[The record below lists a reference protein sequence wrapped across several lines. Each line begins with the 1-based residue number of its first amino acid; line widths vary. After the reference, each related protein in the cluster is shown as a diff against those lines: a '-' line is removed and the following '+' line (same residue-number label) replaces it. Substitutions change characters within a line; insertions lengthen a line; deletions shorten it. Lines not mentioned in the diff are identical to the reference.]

1 MTTPATALNSV
12 PSTRPISIN
21 PDPTKTAKASR
32 SRQSARILAGSIAA
46 CAVLMLLPMGQA
58 ATSRWDVAAGDGAVL
73 TDGTGTWSVGAPN
86 WNDAGVDQNWAD
98 NKTAVFGGGTSGTA
112 GAVTV
117 TSAVAPTSLTFNQ
130 PFAGNYT
137 LSGGTIDI
145 TVGDGITDNGTA
157 GNTIV
162 NSALTGTASLN
173 KMAGGTLTVSGIN
186 AYTGPT
192 TVNAGTLN
200 IQSNTAL
207 GTAAGGTTVA
217 MGGRLQLQNNITVT
231 GEALTLNGGDLVVAT
246 GGTATT
252 SGAYEIHTFTS
263 SGMLTVSDG
272 GSLEY
277 LAVGGGGGGGGQ
289 SGGGGGGGQFRTGS
303 LSVTP
308 DEIFTVTRGAGGG
321 VNGKSRGSNGGTSS
335 LISGSN
341 SVSAF
346 GGGGGGGENLSGLGL
361 GGVGTGSAGGNGW
374 KESTPFPAGVLGGNG
389 GAGGAYG
396 GGDTAGGGGGGAGG
410 IGGNGSGGTVGGN
423 GGVGL
428 SSSISG
434 VATFYAGGG
443 GGATEDNTTS
453 GLGGLGGGGKGGF
466 HYFEPEETPV
476 QFHATAGAPNT
487 GGGGGGSDDLP
498 GIGGSGIVIVRYIS
512 SAALENVSGNNAWT
526 GAITLGTDIAI
537 ASLAGEL
544 TLSGAI
550 TGGGGITKVGAG
562 ILTFG
567 PAGGGGSLAGVGDL
581 TAQDGTTNVN
591 SVLGGGTSDV
601 SVTGPGT
608 KLRFGTVSQTLGS
621 LTIGAGSTV
630 VFTSGAASG
639 SFSGDEKG
647 AGFAGAAAVPE
658 PGTLGLLLLGALG
671 AMARR
676 RRQA

>member
-21 PDPTKTAKASR
+21 PDPTKTPKPFR

-46 CAVLMLLPMGQA
+46 CGVLMLLPMGQA

-252 SGAYEIHTFTS
+252 SGAYEIRTFTS
-263 SGMLTVSDG
+263 SGTLTVSDG
-272 GSLEY
+272 GSLDY
-277 LAVGGGGGGGGQ
+277 LVVGGGGGGGGQ
-289 SGGGGGGGQFRTGS
+289 SGGGGGGGEFRTGS
-303 LSVTP
+303 FSVAP

-321 VNGKSRGSNGGTSS
+321 VNGNDRGSNGVTSS

-346 GGGGGGGENLSGLGL
+346 GGGGGGAILNNGRGN
-361 GGVGTGSAGGNGW
+361 GGANTGSAGGNGW
-374 KESTPFPAGVLGGNG
+374 NSAFTNSPVVAGGNG
-389 GAGGAYG
+389 GTGGQWG
-396 GGDTAGGGGGGAGG
+396 LEDRGGGGGGGAGG
-410 IGGNGSGGTVGGN
+410 NGGNGVLNSSGGN

-434 VATFYAGGG
+434 VATYYAGGG
-443 GGATEDNTTS
+443 GGATPNNAVS
-453 GLGGLGGGGKGGF
+453 GLGGLGGGGKGGADYDG
-466 HYFEPEETPV
+466 HTP
-476 QFHATAGAPNT
+476 ATAGAPNT
-487 GGGGGGSDDLP
+487 GGGGGGADDGP

-550 TGGGGITKVGAG
+550 TGGFGITKVGAG

-601 SVTGPGT
+601 SVTGATT

-671 AMARR
+671 AMNRR

>member
-21 PDPTKTAKASR
+21 PDPTKTPKPSR

-46 CAVLMLLPMGQA
+46 CAVLMLVPMGQA

-252 SGAYEIHTFTS
+252 SGAYEIRTFTS
-263 SGMLTVSDG
+263 SGTLTVSDG
-272 GSLEY
+272 GSLDY
-277 LAVGGGGGGGGQ
+277 LVVGGGGGGGGQ
-289 SGGGGGGGQFRTGS
+289 SGGGGGGGEFRTGS
-303 LSVTP
+303 FSVAP

-321 VNGKSRGSNGGTSS
+321 VNGNDRGSNGVTSS

-346 GGGGGGGENLSGLGL
+346 GGGGGGAILNNGRGN
-361 GGVGTGSAGGNGW
+361 GGANTGSAGGNGW
-374 KESTPFPAGVLGGNG
+374 NSAFTNSPVVAGGNG
-389 GAGGAYG
+389 GTGGQWG
-396 GGDTAGGGGGGAGG
+396 LEDRGGGGGGGAGG
-410 IGGNGSGGTVGGN
+410 NGGNGVLNSSGGN

-443 GGATEDNTTS
+443 GGATPNNNVS
-453 GLGGLGGGGKGGF
+453 GLGGLGGGGKGGAD
-466 HYFEPEETPV
+466 YGSWTR
-476 QFHATAGAPNT
+476 ATAGAPNT
-487 GGGGGGSDDLP
+487 GGGGGGADDGP

-512 SAALENVSGNNAWT
+512 SSALENVSGNNQWT

-550 TGGGGITKVGAG
+550 TGGFGITKVGAG

-601 SVTGPGT
+601 SVTGATT

-671 AMARR
+671 AMNRR
-676 RRQA
+676 RR

>member
-46 CAVLMLLPMGQA
+46 CGVLMLLPMGQA

-252 SGAYEIHTFTS
+252 SGAYEIRTFTS
-263 SGMLTVSDG
+263 SGTLTVSDG
-272 GSLEY
+272 GSLDY
-277 LAVGGGGGGGGQ
+277 LVVGGGGGGGGQ
-289 SGGGGGGGQFRTGS
+289 SGGGGGGGEFRTGS
-303 LSVTP
+303 FSVAP

-321 VNGKSRGSNGGTSS
+321 VNGNDRGSNGVTSS

-346 GGGGGGGENLSGLGL
+346 GGGGGGAILNNGRGN
-361 GGVGTGSAGGNGW
+361 GGANTGSAGGNGW
-374 KESTPFPAGVLGGNG
+374 NSAFTNSPVVAGGNG
-389 GAGGAYG
+389 GTGGQWG
-396 GGDTAGGGGGGAGG
+396 LEDRGGGGGGGAGG
-410 IGGNGSGGTVGGN
+410 NGGNGVLNSSGGN

-443 GGATEDNTTS
+443 GGATPNNNVS
-453 GLGGLGGGGKGGF
+453 GLGGLGGGGKGGAGYDG
-466 HYFEPEETPV
+466 HTP
-476 QFHATAGAPNT
+476 ATAGAPNT
-487 GGGGGGSDDLP
+487 GGGGGGADDGP

-512 SAALENVSGNNAWT
+512 SSALENVSGNNQWT

-550 TGGGGITKVGAG
+550 IGGFGITKVGAG

-601 SVTGPGT
+601 SVTGATT

-671 AMARR
+671 AMNR

>member
-21 PDPTKTAKASR
+21 PDPTKTPKPSR

-46 CAVLMLLPMGQA
+46 CGVLMLLPMGQA

-145 TVGDGITDNGTA
+145 TGGGGITDNGTA

-252 SGAYEIHTFTS
+252 SGAYEIRTFTS
-263 SGMLTVSDG
+263 SGTLTVSDG

-277 LAVGGGGGGGGQ
+277 IAVGGGYAVGGRRHGLRGRSASRQTWRNVALRSRRWHGTQ
-289 SGGGGGGGQFRTGS
+289 LDTE
-303 LSVTP
+303 LEDVP
-308 DEIFTVTRGAGGG
+308 DDPR
-321 VNGKSRGSNGGTSS
+321 R
-335 LISGSN
+335 SGS
-341 SVSAF
+341 
-346 GGGGGGGENLSGLGL
+346 SGDMI
-361 GGVGTGSAGGNGW
+361 V
-374 KESTPFPAGVLGGNG
+374 
-389 GAGGAYG
+389 AGGAKYR
-396 GGDTAGGGGGGAGG
+396 D
-410 IGGNGSGGTVGGN
+410 
-423 GGVGL
+423 
-428 SSSISG
+428 
-434 VATFYAGGG
+434 
-443 GGATEDNTTS
+443 
-453 GLGGLGGGGKGGF
+453 
-466 HYFEPEETPV
+466 
-476 QFHATAGAPNT
+476 
-487 GGGGGGSDDLP
+487 
-498 GIGGSGIVIVRYIS
+498 
-512 SAALENVSGNNAWT
+512 ALRCPS
-526 GAITLGTDIAI
+526 
-537 ASLAGEL
+537 
-544 TLSGAI
+544 
-550 TGGGGITKVGAG
+550 
-562 ILTFG
+562 
-567 PAGGGGSLAGVGDL
+567 
-581 TAQDGTTNVN
+581 
-591 SVLGGGTSDV
+591 
-601 SVTGPGT
+601 
-608 KLRFGTVSQTLGS
+608 
-621 LTIGAGSTV
+621 
-630 VFTSGAASG
+630 SG
-639 SFSGDEKG
+639 SI
-647 AGFAGAAAVPE
+647 
-658 PGTLGLLLLGALG
+658 AL
-671 AMARR
+671 RYHV
-676 RRQA
+676 

>member
-1 MTTPATALNSV
+1 
-12 PSTRPISIN
+12 
-21 PDPTKTAKASR
+21 
-32 SRQSARILAGSIAA
+32 
-46 CAVLMLLPMGQA
+46 MLVPMGQA
-58 ATSRWDVAAGDGAVL
+58 ATYRWDVAAGDLGVI
-73 TDGTGTWSVGAPN
+73 TDGTGNWSVGTPN
-86 WNDAGVDQNWAD
+86 WNSGAGDVPNWAD
-98 NKTAVFGGGTSGTA
+98 ANDAVFGGGTSGTA

-117 TSAVAPTSLTFNQ
+117 TGTVAPTHLTFNQ

-137 LSGGTIDI
+137 LSGGTINI
-145 TVGDGITDNGTA
+145 TGGGGITDNGTA

-162 NSALTGTASLN
+162 SSALTGTASLN
-173 KMAGGTLTVSGIN
+173 KMAGGTLTLSGSN

-207 GTAAGGTTVA
+207 GTGGTTVA

-252 SGAYEIHTFTS
+252 YGAYEIRTFTS
-263 SGMLTVSDG
+263 SGTLTVSDG

-289 SGGGGGGGQFRTGS
+289 SGGGGGGGEFRTGS
-303 LSVTP
+303 LSVAP
-308 DEIFTVTRGAGGG
+308 DEIFTVTRGSGGG
-321 VNGKSRGSNGGTSS
+321 VNGGGNNNNRGSTGGTSS

-346 GGGGGGGENLSGLGL
+346 GGGGGGGANNNLGL

-374 KESTPFPAGVLGGNG
+374 IFQDPPFPPAVAGGNG
-389 GAGGAYG
+389 GSGGRYG
-396 GGDTAGGGGGGAGG
+396 GGDLAGGGGGGAGG
-410 IGGNGSGGTVGGN
+410 NGGNGSGGTVGGN

-434 VATFYAGGG
+434 VLTYYAGGG
-443 GGATEDNTTS
+443 GGATQNNLTS
-453 GLGGLGGGGKGGF
+453 GLGGLGGGGRGG
-466 HYFEPEETPV
+466 YAWGGNPAL
-476 QFHATAGAPNT
+476 QGATAGAPNT
-487 GGGGGGSDDLP
+487 GGGGGGADDGP
-498 GIGGSGIVIVRYIS
+498 GIGGSGIVIVRYIT

-550 TGGGGITKVGAG
+550 TGGFGITKVGAG
-562 ILTFG
+562 TLTFG

-601 SVTGPGT
+601 SVTGATT

-671 AMARR
+671 AMNRR

>member
-46 CAVLMLLPMGQA
+46 CGVLMLLPMGQA

-252 SGAYEIHTFTS
+252 YGAYEIRTFTS
-263 SGMLTVSDG
+263 SGTLTVSDG

-289 SGGGGGGGQFRTGS
+289 SGGGGGGGEFRTGS
-303 LSVTP
+303 FSVAP

-321 VNGKSRGSNGGTSS
+321 VNGNDRGSNGVTSS

-346 GGGGGGGENLSGLGL
+346 GGGGGGAILNNGRGN
-361 GGVGTGSAGGNGW
+361 GGANTGSAGGNGW
-374 KESTPFPAGVLGGNG
+374 NSAFTNSPVVAGGNG
-389 GAGGAYG
+389 GTGGQWG
-396 GGDTAGGGGGGAGG
+396 LEDRGGGGGGGAGG
-410 IGGNGSGGTVGGN
+410 NGGNGVLNSSGGN

-443 GGATEDNTTS
+443 GGATPNNNVS
-453 GLGGLGGGGKGGF
+453 GLGGLGGGGKGGAGYDG
-466 HYFEPEETPV
+466 HTP
-476 QFHATAGAPNT
+476 ATAGAPNT
-487 GGGGGGSDDLP
+487 GGGGGGADDGP

-512 SAALENVSGNNAWT
+512 SSALENVSGNNQWT

-550 TGGGGITKVGAG
+550 TGGFGITKVGAG

-567 PAGGGGSLAGVGDL
+567 PAGGGGGSLAGVGDL

-601 SVTGPGT
+601 SVTGATT

-671 AMARR
+671 AMNRR
-676 RRQA
+676 RR

>member
-21 PDPTKTAKASR
+21 PDPTKTPKPSR

-46 CAVLMLLPMGQA
+46 CGVLMLLPMGQA

-252 SGAYEIHTFTS
+252 SGAYEIRTFTS
-263 SGMLTVSDG
+263 SGTLTVSDG
-272 GSLEY
+272 GSLDY
-277 LAVGGGGGGGGQ
+277 LVVGGGGGGGGQ
-289 SGGGGGGGQFRTGS
+289 SGGGGGGGEFRTGS
-303 LSVTP
+303 FSVAP

-321 VNGKSRGSNGGTSS
+321 VNGNDRGSNGGTSS

-346 GGGGGGGENLSGLGL
+346 GGGGGGAIQNDGRGN
-361 GGVGTGSAGGNGW
+361 GGSGTGSAGGNGW
-374 KESTPFPAGVLGGNG
+374 KEFPAFPSGVAGGNG
-389 GAGGAYG
+389 GSGGAIG
-396 GGDTAGGGGGGAGG
+396 GNDRGGGGGGGAGG
-410 IGGNGSGGTVGGN
+410 NGTNGVSGNVGGN
-423 GGVGL
+423 GGIGNL
-428 SSSISG
+428 SAISG
-434 VATFYAGGG
+434 TPTYYAGGG
-443 GGATEDNTTS
+443 GGATANNTILA
-453 GLGGLGGGGKGGF
+453 GGGQGGLGGGGKGGF
-466 HYFEPEETPV
+466 GWDSSTFY
-476 QFHATAGAPNT
+476 ATAGAPNT
-487 GGGGGGSDDLP
+487 GGGGGGADDGP

-550 TGGGGITKVGAG
+550 IGGFGITKVGAG

-601 SVTGPGT
+601 SVTGATT

-671 AMARR
+671 AMNRR
-676 RRQA
+676 RR

>member
-58 ATSRWDVAAGDGAVL
+58 ATYRWDVAAGDLGVI
-73 TDGTGTWSVGAPN
+73 TDGAGNWSVGTPN
-86 WNDAGVDQNWAD
+86 WNTGAGDVPNWAD

-117 TSAVAPTSLTFNQ
+117 TSAVAPTNLTFNQ
-130 PFAGNYT
+130 PFGGNYT

-145 TVGDGITDNGTA
+145 TGGDGITDNGTA

-173 KMAGGTLTVSGIN
+173 KMAGGTLTLSGTN
-186 AYTGPT
+186 AYAGPT
-192 TVNAGTLN
+192 IVNAGTLN

-263 SGMLTVSDG
+263 NGTLTVSDG

-289 SGGGGGGGQFRTGS
+289 NGGGGGGGQLRTGS
-303 LSVTP
+303 LPVAP
-308 DEIFTVTRGAGGG
+308 DEIFTVTRGAGGF
-321 VNGKSRGSNGGTSS
+321 VNGNDRGSNGGTSS
-335 LISGSN
+335 LISVSN

-346 GGGGGGGENLSGLGL
+346 GGGGGGAIQNDGRGNGGL
-361 GGVGTGSAGGNGW
+361 GTGSAGGNGW
-374 KESTPFPAGVLGGNG
+374 KENAPFPSGVAGGNG
-389 GAGGAYG
+389 GSGGAIVG
-396 GGDTAGGGGGGAGG
+396 NDRGGGGGGGAGG
-410 IGGNGSGGTVGGN
+410 NGTNGVSGNVGGN
-423 GGVGL
+423 GGNGNL
-428 SSSISG
+428 SAISG
-434 VATFYAGGG
+434 TPTYYAGGG
-443 GGATEDNTTS
+443 GGATANNTILA
-453 GLGGLGGGGKGGF
+453 GGGQGGLGGGGKGGF
-466 HYFEPEETPV
+466 GWGSITLY
-476 QFHATAGAPNT
+476 ATAGAPNT
-487 GGGGGGSDDLP
+487 GGGGGGADDGP

-512 SAALENVSGNNAWT
+512 SSALENVSGNNAWT

-550 TGGGGITKVGAG
+550 IGGFGITKVGAG
-562 ILTFG
+562 TLTFG
-567 PAGGGGSLAGVGDL
+567 PAAGGGSLAGVGDL

-601 SVTGPGT
+601 SVTGGTT

-671 AMARR
+671 AMNRR

>member
-46 CAVLMLLPMGQA
+46 CGVLMLLPMGQA

-263 SGMLTVSDG
+263 SGTLTVSDG

-289 SGGGGGGGQFRTGS
+289 NGGGGGGGQLRTGS
-303 LSVTP
+303 LSVAP

-321 VNGKSRGSNGGTSS
+321 VNGNDRGSNGGTSS

-346 GGGGGGGENLSGLGL
+346 GGGGGGAILNNGRGN
-361 GGVGTGSAGGNGW
+361 GGANTGSAGGNGW
-374 KESTPFPAGVLGGNG
+374 NSAFTNSPVVAGGNG
-389 GAGGAYG
+389 GTGGQWG
-396 GGDTAGGGGGGAGG
+396 LEDRGGGGGGGAGG
-410 IGGNGSGGTVGGN
+410 NGGNGVLNSSGGN

-443 GGATEDNTTS
+443 GGATPNNNVS
-453 GLGGLGGGGKGGF
+453 GLGGLGGGGKGGAGYDG
-466 HYFEPEETPV
+466 HTP
-476 QFHATAGAPNT
+476 ATAGAPNT
-487 GGGGGGSDDLP
+487 GGGGGGADDGP

-512 SAALENVSGNNAWT
+512 SSALENVSGNNQWT

-550 TGGGGITKVGAG
+550 IGGFGITKVGAG

-601 SVTGPGT
+601 SVTGATT

-671 AMARR
+671 AMNRR
-676 RRQA
+676 RR

>member
-21 PDPTKTAKASR
+21 PDPTKTPKPSR

-46 CAVLMLLPMGQA
+46 CAVLMLVPMGQA

-145 TVGDGITDNGTA
+145 TGGGGITDNGTA

-252 SGAYEIHTFTS
+252 SGAYEIRTFTS
-263 SGMLTVSDG
+263 SGTLTVSDG
-272 GSLEY
+272 GSLDY
-277 LAVGGGGGGGGQ
+277 LVVGGGGGGGGQ
-289 SGGGGGGGQFRTGS
+289 SGGGGGGGEFRTGS
-303 LSVTP
+303 FSVAP

-321 VNGKSRGSNGGTSS
+321 VNGNYRGSNGGTSS

-346 GGGGGGGENLSGLGL
+346 GGGGGGAILNNGRGN
-361 GGVGTGSAGGNGW
+361 GGANTGSAGGNGW
-374 KESTPFPAGVLGGNG
+374 NSAFTNSPVVAGGNG
-389 GAGGAYG
+389 GTGGQWG
-396 GGDTAGGGGGGAGG
+396 LEDRGGGGGGGAGG
-410 IGGNGSGGTVGGN
+410 NGGNGVLNSSGGN

-443 GGATEDNTTS
+443 GGATPNNNVS
-453 GLGGLGGGGKGGF
+453 GLGGLGGGGKGGAGYDG
-466 HYFEPEETPV
+466 HTP
-476 QFHATAGAPNT
+476 ATAGAPNT
-487 GGGGGGSDDLP
+487 GGGGGGADDGP

-512 SAALENVSGNNAWT
+512 SSALENVSGNNQWT
-526 GAITLGTDIAI
+526 GAITLGTDVAI

-550 TGGGGITKVGAG
+550 IGGFGITKVGAG

-601 SVTGPGT
+601 SVTGATT

-671 AMARR
+671 AMNR

>member
-21 PDPTKTAKASR
+21 PDPTKTPKPFR

-46 CAVLMLLPMGQA
+46 CGVLMLLPMGQA

-252 SGAYEIHTFTS
+252 SGAYEIRTFTS
-263 SGMLTVSDG
+263 SGTLTVSDG
-272 GSLEY
+272 GSLDY
-277 LAVGGGGGGGGQ
+277 LVVGGGGGGGGQ
-289 SGGGGGGGQFRTGS
+289 SGGGGGGGEFRTGS
-303 LSVTP
+303 FSVAP

-321 VNGKSRGSNGGTSS
+321 VNGNDRGSNGVTSS

-346 GGGGGGGENLSGLGL
+346 GGGGGGAILNNGRGN
-361 GGVGTGSAGGNGW
+361 GGANTGSAGGNGW
-374 KESTPFPAGVLGGNG
+374 NSAFTNSPVVAGGNG
-389 GAGGAYG
+389 GTGGQWG
-396 GGDTAGGGGGGAGG
+396 LEDRGGGGGGGAGG
-410 IGGNGSGGTVGGN
+410 NGGNGVLNSSGGN

-443 GGATEDNTTS
+443 GGATPNNNVS
-453 GLGGLGGGGKGGF
+453 GLGGLGGGGKGGAGYDG
-466 HYFEPEETPV
+466 HTP
-476 QFHATAGAPNT
+476 ATAGAPNT
-487 GGGGGGSDDLP
+487 GGGGGGADDGP

-550 TGGGGITKVGAG
+550 TGGFGITKVGAG

-567 PAGGGGSLAGVGDL
+567 PAGGGGGSLAGVGDL

-601 SVTGPGT
+601 SVTGATT

-671 AMARR
+671 AMNRR

>member
-46 CAVLMLLPMGQA
+46 CGVLMLLPMGQA

-252 SGAYEIHTFTS
+252 SGAYEIRTFTS
-263 SGMLTVSDG
+263 SGTLTVSAG

-289 SGGGGGGGQFRTGS
+289 NGGGGGGGQLRTGS
-303 LSVTP
+303 LSVAP

-321 VNGKSRGSNGGTSS
+321 VNGNYRGSNGGTSS

-346 GGGGGGGENLSGLGL
+346 GGGGGGAIQNDGRGN
-361 GGVGTGSAGGNGW
+361 GGSGTGSAGGNGW
-374 KESTPFPAGVLGGNG
+374 KEFPAFPSGVAGGNG
-389 GAGGAYG
+389 GSGGAIG
-396 GGDTAGGGGGGAGG
+396 GNDRGGGGGGGAGG
-410 IGGNGSGGTVGGN
+410 NGTNGVSGNVGGN
-423 GGVGL
+423 GGIGNL
-428 SSSISG
+428 SAISG
-434 VATFYAGGG
+434 TPTYYAGGG
-443 GGATEDNTTS
+443 GGATANNTILA
-453 GLGGLGGGGKGGF
+453 GGGQGGLGGGGKGGF
-466 HYFEPEETPV
+466 GWDSSTFY
-476 QFHATAGAPNT
+476 ATAGAPNT
-487 GGGGGGSDDLP
+487 GGGGGGADDGP

-512 SAALENVSGNNAWT
+512 SSALENVSGNNQWT

-550 TGGGGITKVGAG
+550 IGGFGITKVGAG

-601 SVTGPGT
+601 SVTGATT

-671 AMARR
+671 AMNRR
-676 RRQA
+676 RR

>member
-21 PDPTKTAKASR
+21 PDPTKTPKPSR

-46 CAVLMLLPMGQA
+46 CGVLMLLPMGQA

-117 TSAVAPTSLTFNQ
+117 TSAVATTSLTFNQ

-192 TVNAGTLN
+192 TVNAGTLK

-252 SGAYEIHTFTS
+252 SGAYEIRTFTS
-263 SGMLTVSDG
+263 SGTLTVSAG

-289 SGGGGGGGQFRTGS
+289 SGGGGGGGELRTGS
-303 LSVTP
+303 LSVAP
-308 DEIFTVTRGAGGG
+308 DEIFTVTRGLGGG
-321 VNGKSRGSNGGTSS
+321 VNGNDRGSKGGTSS
-335 LISGSN
+335 LISGSNPVSN

-346 GGGGGGGENLSGLGL
+346 GGGGGGGANLSGLGL
-361 GGVGTGSAGGNGW
+361 GGAGTGSAGGNGW
-374 KESTPFPAGVLGGNG
+374 GSAQSGV
-389 GAGGAYG
+389 AGGYG
-396 GGDTAGGGGGGAGG
+396 GSGGRYGGDDRGGGGGGGAGG
-410 IGGNGSGGTVGGN
+410 NGGNGVGNTSGGN

-434 VATFYAGGG
+434 VAAYYAGGG
-443 GGATEDNTTS
+443 GGATPNNAVS

-466 HYFEPEETPV
+466 NYVDQGTPV

-487 GGGGGGSDDLP
+487 GGGGGGADDGP

-512 SAALENVSGNNAWT
+512 SSALENVSGNNQWT

-537 ASLAGEL
+537 ASLDGEL

-550 TGGGGITKVGAG
+550 IGGFGITKVGAG

-601 SVTGPGT
+601 SVTGATT

-671 AMARR
+671 AMNRR
-676 RRQA
+676 RR

>member
-21 PDPTKTAKASR
+21 PDPTKTPKPSR

-192 TVNAGTLN
+192 IVNAGTLK

-231 GEALTLNGGDLVVAT
+231 GEALTLNGGELVVAT

-252 SGAYEIHTFTS
+252 SGAYEIRTFTS
-263 SGMLTVSDG
+263 SGTLTVSDG

-289 SGGGGGGGQFRTGS
+289 NGGGGGGGQLRTGS
-303 LSVTP
+303 LSVAP
-308 DEIFTVTRGAGGG
+308 DEIFIVTRGAGGF
-321 VNGKSRGSNGGTSS
+321 VNGNDRGSNGGTSS

-346 GGGGGGGENLSGLGL
+346 GGGGGGAIQNDGRGN
-361 GGVGTGSAGGNGW
+361 GGSGTGSAGGNGW
-374 KESTPFPAGVLGGNG
+374 KEFPAFPSGVAGGNG
-389 GAGGAYG
+389 GSGGAIG
-396 GGDTAGGGGGGAGG
+396 GNDRGGGGGGGAGG
-410 IGGNGSGGTVGGN
+410 NGTNGVSGNVGGN
-423 GGVGL
+423 GGIGNL
-428 SSSISG
+428 SAISG
-434 VATFYAGGG
+434 TPTYYAGGG
-443 GGATEDNTTS
+443 GGATANNTILA
-453 GLGGLGGGGKGGF
+453 GGGQGGLGGGGKGGF
-466 HYFEPEETPV
+466 GWDSSTFY
-476 QFHATAGAPNT
+476 ATAGAPNT
-487 GGGGGGSDDLP
+487 GGGGGGADDGP

-512 SAALENVSGNNAWT
+512 SSALENVSGNNQWT

-550 TGGGGITKVGAG
+550 IGGFGITKVGAG

-601 SVTGPGT
+601 SVTGATT

-671 AMARR
+671 AMNRR
-676 RRQA
+676 RR

>member
-1 MTTPATALNSV
+1 MKTPSSNNNSGTSSK
-12 PSTRPISIN
+12 PN
-21 PDPTKTAKASR
+21 AKSNFMNTPKISR
-32 SRQSARILAGSIAA
+32 SRKPAQILVGSIAA
-46 CAVLMLLPMGQA
+46 FAALMLAPTGQA
-58 ATSRWDVAAGDGAVL
+58 ATYTWDVAAGDGAVL

-252 SGAYEIHTFTS
+252 YGAYEIHTFTS
-263 SGMLTVSDG
+263 SGTLTVSDG
-272 GSLEY
+272 GSLDY
-277 LAVGGGGGGGGQ
+277 LVVGGGGGGGGQ
-289 SGGGGGGGQFRTGS
+289 SGGGGGGGEFRTGS
-303 LSVTP
+303 FSVAP

-321 VNGKSRGSNGGTSS
+321 VNGNDRGSNGVTSS

-346 GGGGGGGENLSGLGL
+346 GGGGGGAILNNGRGN
-361 GGVGTGSAGGNGW
+361 GGANTGSAGGNGW
-374 KESTPFPAGVLGGNG
+374 NSAFTNSPVVAGGNG
-389 GAGGAYG
+389 GTGGQWG
-396 GGDTAGGGGGGAGG
+396 LEDRGGGGGGGAGG
-410 IGGNGSGGTVGGN
+410 NGGNGVLNSSGGN

-443 GGATEDNTTS
+443 GGATPNNNVS
-453 GLGGLGGGGKGGF
+453 GLGGLGGGGKGGAGYDG
-466 HYFEPEETPV
+466 HTP
-476 QFHATAGAPNT
+476 ATAGAPNT
-487 GGGGGGSDDLP
+487 GCGGGGADDGP

-550 TGGGGITKVGAG
+550 TGGFGITKVGAG

-601 SVTGPGT
+601 SVTGATT

-671 AMARR
+671 AMNR

>member
-21 PDPTKTAKASR
+21 PDPTKTPKPSR

-46 CAVLMLLPMGQA
+46 CAVLMLVPMGQA

-252 SGAYEIHTFTS
+252 SGAYEIRTFTS
-263 SGMLTVSDG
+263 SGTLTVSAG

-289 SGGGGGGGQFRTGS
+289 NGGGGGGGQLRTGS
-303 LSVTP
+303 LSVAP

-321 VNGKSRGSNGGTSS
+321 VNGNDRGSNGGTSS

-346 GGGGGGGENLSGLGL
+346 GGGGGGAILNNGRGN
-361 GGVGTGSAGGNGW
+361 GGANTGSAGGNGW
-374 KESTPFPAGVLGGNG
+374 NSAFTNSPVVAGGNG
-389 GAGGAYG
+389 GTGGQWG
-396 GGDTAGGGGGGAGG
+396 LEDRGGGGGGGAGG
-410 IGGNGSGGTVGGN
+410 NGGNGVLNSSGGN

-443 GGATEDNTTS
+443 GGATPNNNVS
-453 GLGGLGGGGKGGF
+453 GLGGLGGGGKGGAGYDG
-466 HYFEPEETPV
+466 HTP
-476 QFHATAGAPNT
+476 ATAGAPNT
-487 GGGGGGSDDLP
+487 GGGGGGADDGP

-512 SAALENVSGNNAWT
+512 SSALENVSGNNAWT

-537 ASLAGEL
+537 ASLDGEL

-550 TGGGGITKVGAG
+550 IGGFGITKVGAG

-601 SVTGPGT
+601 SVTGATT

-671 AMARR
+671 AMNRR

>member
-21 PDPTKTAKASR
+21 PDPTKTPKPSR

-46 CAVLMLLPMGQA
+46 CAVLMLVPMGQA

-263 SGMLTVSDG
+263 SGTLTVSDG
-272 GSLEY
+272 GSLDY
-277 LAVGGGGGGGGQ
+277 LVVGGGGGGGGQ
-289 SGGGGGGGQFRTGS
+289 SGGGGGGGEFRTGS
-303 LSVTP
+303 FSVAP

-321 VNGKSRGSNGGTSS
+321 VNGNDRGSNGVTSS

-346 GGGGGGGENLSGLGL
+346 GGGGGGAILNNGRGN
-361 GGVGTGSAGGNGW
+361 GGANTGSAGGNGW
-374 KESTPFPAGVLGGNG
+374 NSAFTNSPVVAGGNG
-389 GAGGAYG
+389 GTGGQWG
-396 GGDTAGGGGGGAGG
+396 LEDRGGGGGGGAGG
-410 IGGNGSGGTVGGN
+410 NGGNGVLNSSGGN

-443 GGATEDNTTS
+443 GGATPNNNVS
-453 GLGGLGGGGKGGF
+453 GLGGLGGGGKGGAGYDG
-466 HYFEPEETPV
+466 HTP
-476 QFHATAGAPNT
+476 ATAGAPNT
-487 GGGGGGSDDLP
+487 GGGGGGADDGP

-512 SAALENVSGNNAWT
+512 SSALENVSGNNAWT

-550 TGGGGITKVGAG
+550 TGGFGITKVGAG

-601 SVTGPGT
+601 SVTGATT

-671 AMARR
+671 AMNRR

>member
-46 CAVLMLLPMGQA
+46 CGVLMLLPMGQA

-145 TVGDGITDNGTA
+145 TGGGGITDNGTA

-252 SGAYEIHTFTS
+252 SGAYEIRTFTS
-263 SGMLTVSDG
+263 SGTLTVSAG

-289 SGGGGGGGQFRTGS
+289 NGGGGGGGQLRTGS
-303 LSVTP
+303 LSVAP
-308 DEIFTVTRGAGGG
+308 DEIFIVTRGAGGG
-321 VNGKSRGSNGGTSS
+321 VNGNDRGSNGGTSS

-346 GGGGGGGENLSGLGL
+346 GGGGGGAIQNDGRGN
-361 GGVGTGSAGGNGW
+361 GGSGTGSAGGNGW
-374 KESTPFPAGVLGGNG
+374 KEFPAFPSGVAGGNG
-389 GAGGAYG
+389 GSGGAIG
-396 GGDTAGGGGGGAGG
+396 GNDRGGGGGGGAGG
-410 IGGNGSGGTVGGN
+410 NGTNGVSGNVGGN
-423 GGVGL
+423 GGIGNL
-428 SSSISG
+428 SAISG
-434 VATFYAGGG
+434 TPTYYAGGG
-443 GGATEDNTTS
+443 GGATANNTILA
-453 GLGGLGGGGKGGF
+453 GGGQGGLGGGGKGGF
-466 HYFEPEETPV
+466 GWGSSTLY
-476 QFHATAGAPNT
+476 ATAGAANT
-487 GGGGGGSDDLP
+487 GGGGGGADDGP

-512 SAALENVSGNNAWT
+512 SSALENVSGNNAWT

-550 TGGGGITKVGAG
+550 IGGFGITKVGAG

-601 SVTGPGT
+601 SVTGATT

-671 AMARR
+671 AMNRR
-676 RRQA
+676 RR